1 MSAMKRSLLL
11 PLLLLLLLAVI
22 FMESG
27 VTRRGPSTSTVAASL
42 EAAANFYAPGRMQ
55 VYVLDVGR
63 GQSVLVISPT
73 GKAALIDAGPA
84 DAGSRVMGAL
94 RRRGV
99 RNLEVA
105 VATQAGADYIGG
117 MRRVAASSD
126 IVIKSFV
133 DSAQPWKT
141 ETYQQMLASVQGAG
155 IPVIAARRGQ
165 LFDLGGGARLD
176 IINPAGDGAWLEPAA
191 GSSRENANS
200 VVVRLLYREFV
211 MLIMSGAGA
220 STAEQMIEARQNI
233 WAPFLLVG
241 QGGSRDSLSEK
252 MLTIVQPK
260 FAIISTGAGN
270 APVPET
276 LERLKAVKAEI
287 YRTDAGGEIYITSD
301 GRKHEITTERKS
313 AQP

>member
-1 MSAMKRSLLL
+1 MYGMKSYLLPPVLMSA
-11 PLLLLLLLAVI
+11 AII
-22 FMESG
+22 FILG
-27 VTRRGPSTSTVAASL
+27 GFALRGPSVSPA
-42 EAAANFYAPGRMQ
+42 EAATNPSAPGRLQ

-84 DAGSRVMGAL
+84 DAGSRVLNAI

-126 IVIKSFV
+126 IVVKSFV

-141 ETYQQMLASVQGAG
+141 DTYQQMLAAVQSAG

-165 LFDLGGGARLD
+165 FFDLGGGARLD
-176 IINPAGDGAWLEPAA
+176 IINPAGDGSWLEPVA
-191 GSSRENANS
+191 GESRENANS

-220 STAEQMIEARQNI
+220 ATAARLVEARQNI
-233 WAPFLLVG
+233 WAPFLMVG
-241 QGGSRDSLSEK
+241 DGGSRDSLSEK
-252 MLTIVQPK
+252 MLSVVQPK

-270 APVPET
+270 APAQET
-276 LERLKAVKAEI
+276 LDRLKAVKAEI
-287 YRTDAGGEIYITSD
+287 YRTDASGEISITSD
-301 GRKHEITTERKS
+301 GRKHEIAKER
-313 AQP
+313 

>member
-1 MSAMKRSLLL
+1 MKSYLLPPVLMSA
-11 PLLLLLLLAVI
+11 AII
-22 FMESG
+22 FILG
-27 VTRRGPSTSTVAASL
+27 GFALRGPSVSPA
-42 EAAANFYAPGRMQ
+42 EAATNPSAPGRLQ

-84 DAGSRVMGAL
+84 DAGSRVLNAI

-126 IVIKSFV
+126 IVVKSFV

-141 ETYQQMLASVQGAG
+141 DTYQQMLAAVQSAG

-165 LFDLGGGARLD
+165 FFDLGGGARLD
-176 IINPAGDGAWLEPAA
+176 IINPAGDGSWLEPVA
-191 GSSRENANS
+191 GESRENANS

-220 STAEQMIEARQNI
+220 ATAARLVEARQNI
-233 WAPFLLVG
+233 WAPFLMVG
-241 QGGSRDSLSEK
+241 DGGSRDSLSEK
-252 MLTIVQPK
+252 MLSVVQPK

-270 APVPET
+270 APAQET
-276 LERLKAVKAEI
+276 LDRLKAVKAEI
-287 YRTDAGGEIYITSD
+287 YRTDASGEISITSD
-301 GRKHEITTERKS
+301 GRKHEIAKER
-313 AQP
+313 